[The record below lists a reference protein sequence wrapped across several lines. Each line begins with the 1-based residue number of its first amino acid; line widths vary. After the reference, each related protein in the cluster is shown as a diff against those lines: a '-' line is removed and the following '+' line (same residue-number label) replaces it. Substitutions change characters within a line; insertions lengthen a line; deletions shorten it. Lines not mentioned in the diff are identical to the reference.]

1 VRVLSVLALLA
12 GGIQAVAADE
22 RVVPDVRIRHLP
34 VGAEPVR
41 LPFPATHLGAR
52 WIGSEEATV
61 EVRAWRPGDGW
72 GRWEPLAVAHD
83 LEDPEQGLVYSGLI
97 RIDGARRLQARTW
110 PGVRTPELVLIDAG
124 RGGPAT
130 AVSADAPPGAPPVVT
145 RAGWGADES
154 LRKGRPEHAPVTK
167 LVVHHTV
174 TPNDDPDPAQTVRA
188 IYAFHTRSRGWDDIG
203 YNFLVDGAG
212 RVYEGRFARGYAP
225 GETPTGEDQTGRG
238 VIGAHAKGFN
248 QGSMGFSLLGDFS
261 RDQGPTP
268 AQLDG
273 LVQALA
279 WKAAARGINPHGSDP
294 YTGANGAT
302 RRFPNIAG
310 HRDVGETACPGDR
323 LYERLPEVRQR
334 VADAVAGRPAPQ
346 PQVPPPAPI
355 PEGPPVPDIPGWWAA
370 HGDGRVL
377 AFGDAP
383 PAGDLGGK
391 HLAAPI
397 VAMAATRG
405 RDGYW
410 LAGADG
416 GFFAF
421 GNAAFAGSAAGR
433 LASLT
438 VHLEPTPTGQGYWV
452 VSRTGEVMAFGD
464 ARYFGSLGVAG
475 PAALPQAAEIVG
487 MASTPS
493 GAGYWLAA
501 TDGRVFGFGDAVV
514 ASAAAAQSV
523 TQIEGHAPG
532 GRVVAIEASPT
543 GTGFWVLG
551 VDGGVFSFG
560 PGFHGSVPGRNVRT
574 NAVELRVSEGGA
586 GYYIAGA
593 DGALFAFGDAD
604 TRRER
609 PGRPEDAGVVDIA
622 LRPGP

>member
-1 VRVLSVLALLA
+1 
-12 GGIQAVAADE
+12 
-22 RVVPDVRIRHLP
+22 
-34 VGAEPVR
+34 
-41 LPFPATHLGAR
+41 
-52 WIGSEEATV
+52 
-61 EVRAWRPGDGW
+61 
-72 GRWEPLAVAHD
+72 
-83 LEDPEQGLVYSGLI
+83 
-97 RIDGARRLQARTW
+97 
-110 PGVRTPELVLIDAG
+110 
-124 RGGPAT
+124 
-130 AVSADAPPGAPPVVT
+130 
-145 RAGWGADES
+145 
-154 LRKGRPEHAPVTK
+154 VTK

-225 GETPTGEDQTGRG
+225 GETPTGEDETGRG

-261 RDQGPTP
+261 RDRTP
-268 AQLDG
+268 APAQVDG

-279 WKAAARGINPHGSDP
+279 WKAAARGIDPHGSDP

-302 RRFPNIAG
+302 RRFPNISG

-334 VADAVAGRPAPQ
+334 VADAIAGGPPPQ

-355 PEGPPVPDIPGWWAA
+355 PEAPPVPDIPGWWAA
-370 HGDGRVL
+370 LRDGRVL
-377 AFGDAP
+377 SFGDAP

-397 VAMAATRG
+397 VAMAAARQ

-416 GFFAF
+416 GVFAF

-464 ARYFGSLGVAG
+464 AQYFGSLGVAG
-475 PAALPQAAEIVG
+475 PAALPQAAEIIG

-501 TDGRVFGFGDAVV
+501 NDGRVFGFGDAVV

-523 TQIEGHAPG
+523 AQVEGHAPG

-543 GTGFWVLG
+543 GTGFWLLG

-560 PGFHGSVPGRNVRT
+560 AGFHGSVPARNVRT
-574 NAVELRVSEGGA
+574 DAVELRVSEGGA

-609 PGRPEDAGVVDIA
+609 PGRPQDAGVVDIA